1 MDQNLH
7 KIHLQ
12 LENYLNYIKIFII
25 YIILFFM

>member
-7 KIHLQ
+7 KIRLQ